1 MSNSNLLLIGSGGHA
16 KSCIDVIENS
26 KRFDIV
32 GLIGLQHEIKNK
44 VGNYEVI
51 GVDSDLKILSKTIK
65 YALITIG
72 QIKTFK
78 KMDLFIKAKNYG
90 YELPTIISPFAYV
103 ASDVLIG
110 EGTIIMHG
118 VIINSGSKIGKI
130 ALLTLDL

>member
-1 MSNSNLLLIGSGGHA
+1 MYR
-16 KSCIDVIENS
+16 CDENS
-26 KRFDIV
+26 KRFKIV

-78 KMDLFIKAKNYG
+78 KMDLFIKAKIMAMSYLQLFLL
-90 YELPTIISPFAYV
+90 LPMWLVMF
-103 ASDVLIG
+103 
-110 EGTIIMHG
+110 
-118 VIINSGSKIGKI
+118 
-130 ALLTLDL
+130 